1 MNNIQTLDS
10 IFSPTSIAVV
20 GASTREHSV
29 GRAIFNN
36 LLTGQFTGVIYPVN
50 PKTKSISG
58 VRCYTSISEIPDKV
72 DLAVIVVGAPF
83 VPQIMKECGECGV
96 KGAIIISAGFKEI
109 GGEGKILQDETEK
122 IAKQYGIRVMG
133 PNCLGVINT
142 DSAIRMNATFATSMP
157 MQGNIGF
164 ISQSG
169 ALCTAVLDY
178 AKGQHIGFSKFI
190 SMGNKLDITENDL
203 LRYLKDDPQTDVIL
217 LYLEQLTNG
226 QEFIDIC
233 RNITGE
239 SHNLK
244 PILAIKSGRTA
255 QGAKAAS
262 SHTGSLSGSD
272 EVYDA
277 IFSQGGVL
285 RVETVEE
292 LFDYAIAFANQ
303 PIPKGNRVA
312 IVTNAGGPGIIVT
325 DACIRH
331 GLSIASLSNKT
342 ISEMKEKL
350 PPTASLSNP
359 IDVIGDAQ
367 SDRYEAAITA
377 VMKDEN
383 VDGVIAILTPQAM
396 TDIENIAKVILRI
409 GKGDKKP
416 LLSSF
421 MGVVDVSAGVKI
433 LESNGMPHYKFPEGA
448 ARSFAKMATYAN
460 WIKRPRT
467 EVKKFKVDKEAAL
480 RIIQKARLGKRDYL
494 PEIEAFQVFETYG
507 FPLIKFELADSKE
520 KAIASAEK
528 IGYPVVMKIASPDIV
543 HKLDVGGVKLNLRSK
558 EDVASAY
565 DTMMATVGKAAP
577 EARIWGV
584 NIQEMLPKG
593 REVILGMN
601 RDPQF
606 GPLLMFGLGGTYVE
620 VFKDV
625 TFRLAPIRELG
636 AQRMIES
643 IRSYKI
649 LQGVR
654 GEKPSDI
661 ESIVETLERLSQLVT
676 DIDDIAELDINP
688 LLVFEKGKGCR
699 LADGRILLKPVTIT
713 D

>member
-1 MNNIQTLDS
+1 MNNIKSLDA
-10 IFSPTSIAVV
+10 IFAPKSIAVV
-20 GASTREHSV
+20 GASTRVESV
-29 GRAIFNN
+29 GRAVFNN
-36 LLTGQFTGVIYPVN
+36 LLQGEFTGVIYPVN

-58 VRCYTSISEIPDKV
+58 VRCYSSVLEIPDKV
-72 DLAVIVVGAPF
+72 DLAVIIIG
-83 VPQIMKECGECGV
+83 PQFIPQMMKECGECGV

-109 GGEGKILQDETEK
+109 GGEGIILQEKVKK
-122 IAKQYGIRVMG
+122 IAEEYKIRVMG

-142 DSAIRMNATFATSMP
+142 DPEIRMNATFATSMP

-203 LRYLKDDPQTDVIL
+203 LMYLQDDPKTDVIL
-217 LYLEQLTNG
+217 LYLEQLSNG

-233 RNITGE
+233 RIITGE
-239 SHNLK
+239 SKKLK

-312 IVTNAGGPGIIVT
+312 IVTNAGGPGIITT

-331 GLSIASLSNKT
+331 GLHLASFSEKT
-342 ISEMKEKL
+342 ISDIKDKL
-350 PPTASLSNP
+350 PSTASLTNP

-367 SDRYEAAITA
+367 HDRYDAAITA
-377 VMKDEN
+377 VMNDEN
-383 VDGVIAILTPQAM
+383 VDGVITILTPQAM
-396 TDIENIAKVILRI
+396 TDTENIAQVILRI
-409 GKGDKKP
+409 GKGSKKP

-421 MGVVDVSAGVKI
+421 MGVVDVSSGVKI

-448 ARSFAKMATYAN
+448 ARSLAKMSTYAN
-460 WIKRPRT
+460 WLKRPRT
-467 EVKKFKVDKEAAL
+467 EVKNFKVDKDAAL
-480 RIIQKARLGKRDYL
+480 RIIQKARNEKREYL

-507 FPLIKFELADSKE
+507 FPLIKFQLADSKE
-520 KAIASAEK
+520 KAIAAAEK

-543 HKLDVGGVKLNLRSK
+543 HKVDVGGVKLNLKSK
-558 EDVASAY
+558 EEVGNAF
-565 DTMMATVGKAAP
+565 DTMMGNVKKAAP
-577 EARIWGV
+577 NAQIWGV

-593 REVILGMN
+593 KEVILGMN

-620 VFKDV
+620 IFKDV

-636 AQRMIES
+636 AYRMIES

-661 ESIVETLERLSQLVT
+661 KSIAETLERLSQLVT
-676 DIDDIAELDINP
+676 EIDDIAELDINP
-688 LLVFEKGKGCR
+688 LLVFEEGKGCR
-699 LADGRILLKPVTIT
+699 VADGRILLRTKTIN